1 MTTFRSGASS
11 IVCSLVPED
20 SRTFG
25 FPVAAITALDL
36 DETDGLDAPFR
47 DLDGWC
53 REERVRLVSCR
64 LDHLRLRESM
74 ELERHGFRFV
84 ETVYRPRLADPGRGS
99 SSRTSRS
106 RSGRRPADD
115 LPAVEAMAHD
125 AFTTG
130 RFLLDA
136 RLDPELSRR
145 RYANWVRTSFGN
157 PSHQVLVG
165 ELDGRPVGFFV
176 VEREADDRVYWH
188 LTAVAPDAQGRGVG
202 LSLWRT
208 MLLRHRSE
216 GVGVVETTVSGHNPA
231 VMNLYARLGF
241 SFTAPQMTLHWLR
254 EPA

>member
-1 MTTFRSGASS
+1 
-11 IVCSLVPED
+11 
-20 SRTFG
+20 
-25 FPVAAITALDL
+25 
-36 DETDGLDAPFR
+36 
-47 DLDGWC
+47 
-53 REERVRLVSCR
+53 
-64 LDHLRLRESM
+64 
-74 ELERHGFRFV
+74 
-84 ETVYRPRLADPGRGS
+84 
-99 SSRTSRS
+99 
-106 RSGRRPADD
+106 
-115 LPAVEAMAHD
+115 MAHD

-157 PSHQVLVG
+157 SSHQVLVG

-176 VEREADDRVYWH
+176 LEREADDRVYWH

-208 MLLRHRSE
+208 MLLRHRAE

-254 EPA
+254 EPHDPVQQAVHDRQGARLHRRGPRERPSRGQRRVLQALLRLARGADRRPQGAAHPLLHGGPRDGGDPAAASGPATR